1 MINESTVDGIIL
13 VRNPI
18 ASASNVEVGI
28 GNPKNFV
35 RVGFS
40 GPCSKKYYPEE
51 VKEAIRKAIQK
62 VKLTLIQE
70 TEEILICGGGTKVG
84 FLNQL
89 YEVANEL
96 GLQSSAYLTAKV
108 FNTQYEFHECDEV
121 VYGLPS
127 HPSIKPTW
135 SDVSK
140 IFIYDLDYHFALT
153 TPNSGMAITLEE
165 FEMAQNRM
173 KEEDRFYSEMLKIHT
188 WDQEE

>member
-1 MINESTVDGIIL
+1 MIQDSTVDGIIL

-18 ASASNVEVGI
+18 ASASYAEIGI

-40 GPCSKKYYPEE
+40 GPCSKKYNEIE
-51 VKEAIRKAIQK
+51 MKNAIQNAIQK
-62 VKLTLIQE
+62 VKSTLIQD

-89 YEVANEL
+89 YEVALEL

-108 FNTQYEFHECDEV
+108 FNTQYEFYECNEV

-135 SDVSK
+135 ADISK

-153 TPNSGMAITLEE
+153 TPNSGMVITLDE
-165 FEMAQNRM
+165 FEMAQKRM
-173 KEEDRFYSEMLKIHT
+173 EEEDGFYSEMLMIQT
-188 WDQEE
+188 WL